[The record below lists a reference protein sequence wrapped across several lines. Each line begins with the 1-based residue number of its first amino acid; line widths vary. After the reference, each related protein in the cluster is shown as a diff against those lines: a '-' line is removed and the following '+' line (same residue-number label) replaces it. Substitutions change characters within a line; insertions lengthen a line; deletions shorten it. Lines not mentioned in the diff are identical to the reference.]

1 MIIPFVAAEPKLL
14 FACTFGPDKINHEAN
29 RDILVYRG
37 SYYHLWYTYIRRIS
51 PGQPVITIEKSNRK
65 NCMISIL
72 TRAFAL
78 SRTWVISAIVLNG
91 QKYSFTFRFRTSRQ
105 LDSPYSLNNTQSKCT
120 ACCVPTSEK
129 LPFEG
134 NHSLVEHSISQGK
147 RNKKCFISV

>member
-1 MIIPFVAAEPKLL
+1 MRPIEIFWFTEEV
-14 FACTFGPDKINHEAN
+14 I
-29 RDILVYRG
+29 
-37 SYYHLWYTYIRRIS
+37 YYIYIYIYIRRNS
-51 PGQPVITIEKSNRK
+51 QGQPVITIEKKKSKKLHDFNFDSRFRVVPY
-65 NCMISIL
+65 L
-72 TRAFAL
+72 GRFVFL
-78 SRTWVISAIVLNG
+78 SLSDHWLIVIFTFVLNG

-105 LDSPYSLNNTQSKCT
+105 LDSPYSLNNTQSQCT